1 MNQPLRPSPDI
12 SVCIA
17 NYNGGRYILDCLMS
31 VYAQAGDFT
40 LEVLLHDDCSS
51 DDSPDLVRSE
61 FPDVTVL
68 RSDSNVGFCISNNRM
83 VAAARGRYI
92 LLLNNDAVLRPGG
105 LQRLLEYADAGHA
118 DCVLGLPQYSLTDD
132 SLVDHGYRTDLFLN
146 PIPIFSTDTH
156 EAGIATGACLWIPR
170 MIWDAIGGFPGW
182 FESVAEDIFLCVAA
196 RLLGYRVIVLDAPGF
211 DHWIGKNLGGGK
223 IVGHRLSTTVRRRT
237 LSERNKTFVMLLCYP
252 LPTLLAIMPVH
263 FILLTVE
270 ALFLLFTGSGCNKV
284 RRIYALILPAL
295 WQHRTEVTLLRTKL
309 MHRRRC
315 TATQFFTQTDWR
327 PQKLRMLLRHGK
339 PELR

>member
-1 MNQPLRPSPDI
+1 MTEHIPPTPDI
-12 SVCIA
+12 SVCVA
-17 NYNGGRYILDCLMS
+17 NYNGGRYVLDCLAS
-31 VYAQAGDFT
+31 IHTQRGEFT
-40 LEVLLHDDCSS
+40 LEVLLHDDYSS
-51 DDSPDLVRSE
+51 DNSPELVRSE
-61 FPDVTVL
+61 FPDVKVL
-68 RSDSNVGFCISNNRM
+68 RSGSNVGFCTSNNRM

-92 LLLNNDAVLRPGG
+92 LLLNNDAVLRPSS

-118 DCVLGLPQYSLTDD
+118 NCVLGLPQYSLTDD

-170 MIWDAIGGFPGW
+170 TIWDAIGGFPDW

-196 RLLGYRVIVLDAPGF
+196 RLLGYHVIVLGAPGF

-223 IVGHRLSTTVRRRT
+223 IVGQRLSTTVRRRA

-252 LPTLLAIMPVH
+252 LPTLLGIMPAH
-263 FILLTVE
+263 LISLIVE
-270 ALFLLFTGSGCNKV
+270 ALFLLLTGSGRNNV
-284 RRIYALILPAL
+284 RQIYAPILPAL
-295 WQHRTEVTLLRTKL
+295 WQHRTDITMLRTKL
-309 MHRRRC
+309 MQCRRC
-315 TATQFFTQTDWR
+315 TLTQLFTQTDWL